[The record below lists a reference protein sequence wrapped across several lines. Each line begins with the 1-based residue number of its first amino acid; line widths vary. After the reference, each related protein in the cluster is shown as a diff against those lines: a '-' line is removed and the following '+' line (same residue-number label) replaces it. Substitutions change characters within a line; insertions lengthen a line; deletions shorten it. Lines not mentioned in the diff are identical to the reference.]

1 MKLAKLGLIKNVLW
15 KEIKLDYCL
24 KFVLFKIR
32 QIELRSVLLSLEKIE
47 NYLMSSMKLL
57 NNNIVIFD
65 FAFRDD
71 EQIVKG

>member
-32 QIELRSVLLSLEKIE
+32 QIELRSVLLSFFRTT
-47 NYLMSSMKLL
+47 NRKLPDVVDETFEQLVYDRQVL
-57 NNNIVIFD
+57 NRG
-65 FAFRDD
+65 RD
-71 EQIVKG
+71 G